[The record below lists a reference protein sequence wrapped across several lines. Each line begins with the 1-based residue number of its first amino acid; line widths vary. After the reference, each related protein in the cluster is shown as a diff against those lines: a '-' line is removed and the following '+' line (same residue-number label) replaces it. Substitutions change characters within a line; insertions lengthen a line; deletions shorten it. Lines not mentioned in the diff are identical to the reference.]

1 MLKSIIGGI
10 LIAFGAFMLLGVS
23 VNLSESAL
31 ETADIVGAIVL
42 GIGPI
47 AGGGLMIRGRM
58 KAKQQAL
65 HAQKRDA
72 YVRHEKEIIRLAQSH
87 GGRISIPEI
96 VAATSLST
104 DEADSVMREMTTKG
118 YVDMQVTDSGVIV
131 YEFYEIA
138 HRKPLEE

>member
-1 MLKSIIGGI
+1 MLKSILGGI
-10 LIAFGAFMLLGVS
+10 LVTFGAVIFFGTIINS
-23 VNLSESAL
+23 SESAL
-31 ETADIVGAIVL
+31 RIGDIIGAIVL

-47 AGGGLMIRGRM
+47 AGGGLMIRSRV
-58 KAKQQAL
+58 KAKRQAL
-65 HAQKRDA
+65 HAKERDA

-87 GGRISIPEI
+87 EGRISIPEI
-96 VAATSLST
+96 VAETSLST
-104 DEADSVMREMTTKG
+104 DEADAVMREMTTKG

>member
-1 MLKSIIGGI
+1 MLKSIIAGI
-10 LIAFGAFMLLGVS
+10 LIAFGALMLLGVS

-31 ETADIVGAIVL
+31 EAADIIGAIVF

-47 AGGGLMIRGRM
+47 AGGGLMIRGRV

-65 HAQKRDA
+65 HAKERDA
-72 YVRHEKEIIRLAQSH
+72 YVRHEKEIIRLAQSR

-96 VAATSLST
+96 VAETSLSS
-104 DEADSVMREMTTKG
+104 DEADAVMRKMTTKG

-131 YEFYEIA
+131 YEFYEIV